1 MKTILFSLLL
11 LCTLSCTNND
21 DNNDFEPQTITPVL
35 IGKDNLYG
43 NGEEG
48 ILQKSIVIS
57 DQIAWTQM
65 MNSMNRTNNV
75 TKNFTTT
82 AIDFNEYQVIAVFDN
97 IKTTGGFSIDIT
109 NVEENQNNIVV
120 TIKHFSDGVIAA
132 TVLTQP
138 FNIVKISKSS
148 KPIVFQ

>member
-11 LCTLSCTNND
+11 LFTLSCTNND

-35 IGKDNLYG
+35 IGKNNLYG

-82 AIDFNEYQVIAVFDN
+82 TIDFNKYQVIAVFDN
-97 IKTTGGFSIDIT
+97 IKTAGGYSIDIIT
-109 NVEENQNNIVV
+109 IVENQNNIVV

-132 TVLTQP
+132 TVITQP
-138 FNIVKISKSS
+138 FHIVKILK
-148 KPIVFQ
+148 KRKLIVFQ